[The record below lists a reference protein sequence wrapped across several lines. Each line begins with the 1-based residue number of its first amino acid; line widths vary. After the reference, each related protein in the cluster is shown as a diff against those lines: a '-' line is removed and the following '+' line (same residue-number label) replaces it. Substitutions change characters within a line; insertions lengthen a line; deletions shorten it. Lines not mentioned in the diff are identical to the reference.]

1 MDCVVFLDKEG
12 RPVFI
17 EKLGKVDPNKLMQV
31 ATTDR
36 YVKYSVQ
43 DYEKLFAV
51 KFPAC
56 TISSKRN
63 IDSITKIIDVQG
75 MVCCN

>member
-1 MDCVVFLDKEG
+1 MKG

-17 EKLGKVDPNKLMQV
+17 EKIGKADPNKLMQV
-31 ATTDR
+31 ATIDR
-36 YVKYSVQ
+36 YVKYSAQ
-43 DYEKLFAV
+43 DGEKLFAV

-56 TISSKRN
+56 TIASKRN